1 MMNIYKRVK
10 ELREERGL
18 TQDQLAELVGYK
30 NRSSIARIERGDSY
44 IPQPMI
50 KKIADALGVFPGDLM
65 GWDNKDIEEFSLDE
79 KAIIYRFRT
88 LNYAGRKMIRTILND
103 YTEIEKYQKKDGL
116 IPEEDLD

>member
-18 TQDQLAELVGYK
+18 TQDELAELVGYK

-65 GWDNKDIEEFSLDE
+65 GWDNKEVEEFSLDE
-79 KAIIYRFRT
+79 KSIIYRFRM
-88 LNYAGRKMIRTILND
+88 LNRAGRKRVRAILND
-103 YTEIEKYQKKDGL
+103 YTEIEKYQKGHEVN
-116 IPEEDLD
+116 PEEDPD